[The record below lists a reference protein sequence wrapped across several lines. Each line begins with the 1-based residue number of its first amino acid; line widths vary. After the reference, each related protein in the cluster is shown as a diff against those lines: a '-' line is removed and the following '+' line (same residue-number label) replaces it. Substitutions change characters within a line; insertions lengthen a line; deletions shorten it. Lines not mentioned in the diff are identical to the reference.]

1 MQRVHSRRSEGSEA
15 EVDGL
20 GNFTICSFDNTS
32 FVQTCQSPRVKNLE
46 VDSNKPGDYAK
57 ELEIV

>member
-20 GNFTICSFDNTS
+20 GTVLTS
-32 FVQTCQSPRVKNLE
+32 IKLYFQHVINYNLWYL
-46 VDSNKPGDYAK
+46 VNN
-57 ELEIV
+57 

>member
-20 GNFTICSFDNTS
+20 GTVLKSIKLYFQYLINY
-32 FVQTCQSPRVKNLE
+32 NLWYL
-46 VDSNKPGDYAK
+46 VLNN
-57 ELEIV
+57 

>member
-20 GNFTICSFDNTS
+20 GTRIIIVYLFFNIFLLQLSDKTEKEKESHMDN
-32 FVQTCQSPRVKNLE
+32 L
-46 VDSNKPGDYAK
+46 
-57 ELEIV
+57 